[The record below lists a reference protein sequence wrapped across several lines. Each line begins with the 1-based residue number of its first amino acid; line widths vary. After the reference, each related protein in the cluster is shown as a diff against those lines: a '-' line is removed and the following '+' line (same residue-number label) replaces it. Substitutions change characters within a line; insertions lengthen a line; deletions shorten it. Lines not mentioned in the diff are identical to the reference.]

1 MPLLE
6 LYSGAGGSM
15 ATQGIEEVTENAIRA
30 VARDCGSLS
39 MECSDVAGYV
49 KGVGQRIGEHL
60 KMLDQLEEVT
70 TRLLGDQARVS
81 DSTDEA
87 RLLSEQAKA
96 KLDAGREAIEGTIQ
110 GFKGL
115 TDLIV
120 QLGERMAGFASAMSQ
135 VQTVSSTIETI
146 ARKTNMLALNA
157 TIEAARA
164 GDAGRSFA
172 VVAAEVKKLAHD
184 TRAATSQIAS
194 TIGELTREAGAVTTE
209 IKTGVERSRAAQSGF
224 GTISETVR
232 EVTEIVGM
240 VDRQTEGIAHSTSMI
255 QTSVDRV
262 KAGLTDFAGDARANG
277 SELLSAQ
284 KRLAH
289 LEMLSNTM
297 LDTLANSG
305 AEIDDT
311 PFILKAQEALPRRS
325 RPRSSRRSTRAKSAS
340 RTCSTATTRSIE
352 GTNPVQY
359 EVRFNDA
366 ADQRCPPDP
375 RPHQGRR
382 QPHHRLGDRRHER
395 LSADPPF
402 RAQPPAGTRSGVERR
417 ALPQQA
423 HHHRRP
429 DPHGARKRPAGDAR
443 DLPDGAGRQVDPGEE
458 RLRSVVD
465 QGPPLG
471 QFRARVP
478 RRLNLARRTA
488 PTRFTYAGH
497 KPRLYALALG
507 PTAHRLR
514 LQRARTRGQEW
525 RSTGPSTSSRS
536 ALPKR
541 S

>member
-1 MPLLE
+1 
-6 LYSGAGGSM
+6 M

-49 KGVGQRIGEHL
+49 MGVGERISDHL
-60 KMLDQLEEVT
+60 KMLDALEDVT
-70 TRLLGDQARVS
+70 TRLLTDQARVS

-96 KLDAGREAIEGTIQ
+96 KLEAGREAIEGTID

-115 TDLIV
+115 TELVV
-120 QLGERMAGFASAMSQ
+120 QLGERMAGFASAMNQ

-209 IKTGVERSRAAQSGF
+209 IKTGVDRSRAAQSGF
-224 GTISETVR
+224 GTISDTVR
-232 EVTEIVGM
+232 EVSEIVGM

-262 KAGLTDFAGDARANG
+262 KAGLSEFAGDARSNG
-277 SELLSAQ
+277 SQLLTAQ

-289 LEMLSNTM
+289 LEMLSSTM

-311 PFILKAQEALPRRS
+311 PFILKAQESCRQIQSEVEQAIDAGEITLEDVFDRDYQM
-325 RPRSSRRSTRAKSAS
+325 
-340 RTCSTATTRSIE
+340 IE

-359 EVRFNDA
+359 TVRFNETADRLVRPILDRTKASDGRIIGTAIGDMNGYLPTHLSERSHPQGSDPVWNDA
-366 ADQRCPPDP
+366 HCRNRRILIDDQTRMALASDKPATLATYRMELGDKRIPVKNIYVP
-375 RPHQGRR
+375 LWIKGRR
-382 QPHHRLGDRRHER
+382 WGNFEL
-395 LSADPPF
+395 AY
-402 RAQPPAGTRSGVERR
+402 
-417 ALPQQA
+417 
-423 HHHRRP
+423 
-429 DPHGARKRPAGDAR
+429 R
-443 DLPDGAGRQVDPGEE
+443 DD
-458 RLRSVVD
+458 
-465 QGPPLG
+465 
-471 QFRARVP
+471 
-478 RRLNLARRTA
+478 
-488 PTRFTYAGH
+488 
-497 KPRLYALALG
+497 
-507 PTAHRLR
+507 
-514 LQRARTRGQEW
+514 
-525 RSTGPSTSSRS
+525 
-536 ALPKR
+536 
-541 S
+541 

>member
-1 MPLLE
+1 M
-6 LYSGAGGSM
+6 
-15 ATQGIEEVTENAIRA
+15 
-30 VARDCGSLS
+30 
-39 MECSDVAGYV
+39 
-49 KGVGQRIGEHL
+49 

-96 KLDAGREAIEGTIQ
+96 KLEAGREAIDGTIE

-120 QLGERMAGFASAMSQ
+120 QLGERMAGFASAMNQ

-194 TIGELTREAGAVTTE
+194 TIGELTREASAVTAE
-209 IKTGVERSRAAQSGF
+209 IKTGVERSRAAQGGF
-224 GTISETVR
+224 GTINDTVR
-232 EVTEIVGM
+232 EVSEIVGM

-262 KAGLTDFAGDARANG
+262 KAGLTDFAADARENG
-277 SELLSAQ
+277 RELLTAE

-311 PFILKAQEALPRRS
+311 PFILKAQETCRQIQAAIE
-325 RPRSSRRSTRAKSAS
+325 RAIDEGEITVEDVFDRDYKI
-340 RTCSTATTRSIE
+340 IE

-359 EVRFNDA
+359 DVRFNDA
-366 ADQRCPPDP
+366 ADRHIRPILDVTKGGDNRIIGSAIGDMNGYLPTHLSERSHPQGPDP
-375 RPHQGRR
+375 VWNDEHCRNRRILIDDTTRMALASERPATLATYRMELGDKYIPVKNVFVPLWIKGRR
-382 QPHHRLGDRRHER
+382 WGNFEL
-395 LSADPPF
+395 AY
-402 RAQPPAGTRSGVERR
+402 
-417 ALPQQA
+417 
-423 HHHRRP
+423 
-429 DPHGARKRPAGDAR
+429 R
-443 DLPDGAGRQVDPGEE
+443 DD
-458 RLRSVVD
+458 
-465 QGPPLG
+465 
-471 QFRARVP
+471 
-478 RRLNLARRTA
+478 
-488 PTRFTYAGH
+488 
-497 KPRLYALALG
+497 
-507 PTAHRLR
+507 
-514 LQRARTRGQEW
+514 
-525 RSTGPSTSSRS
+525 
-536 ALPKR
+536 
-541 S
+541 